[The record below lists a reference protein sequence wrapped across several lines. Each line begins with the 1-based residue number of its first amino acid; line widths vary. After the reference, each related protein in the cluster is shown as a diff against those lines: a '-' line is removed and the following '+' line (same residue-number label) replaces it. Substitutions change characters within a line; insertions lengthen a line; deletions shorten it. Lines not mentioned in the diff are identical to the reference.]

1 MTAEFCSFH
10 FFENRI
16 GGFFYGIHLS
26 IFYGSNIFR
35 EDTIIFKELLTNE
48 QITAKEIRLIGV
60 NGEQIGIVSNAEA
73 KQEADKQGLDLVMM
87 SLSNGVAVCK
97 ILDYGKYKF
106 DAIKK
111 EKELKKNQKVTEV
124 KEIQLSMTIDKRD
137 LEIKAKKGLEFLNNG
152 NKLKVS
158 LRMSGRQQAYSAKAI
173 EVVKNFCEMMKTSGT
188 PDKEPEHIGRNII
201 VIVSPNKK

>member
-1 MTAEFCSFH
+1 MVVQK
-10 FFENRI
+10 
-16 GGFFYGIHLS
+16 
-26 IFYGSNIFR
+26 IFLWWAKKKFR
-35 EDTIIFKELLTNE
+35 EDTIIFKELLINE
-48 QITAKEIRLIGV
+48 QITAKDIRLIGAS
-60 NGEQIGIVSNAEA
+60 GEQLGIVSKAQAQAEA
-73 KQEADKQGLDLVMM
+73 DSQGLDLVMM
-87 SLSNGVAVCK
+87 SLSNGIAVCK

-137 LEIKAKKGLEFLNNG
+137 LEIKAKKGLEFLQDG

-158 LRMSGRQQAYSAKAI
+158 LRMSGRQQAYSSKAI
-173 EVVKNFCEMMKTSGT
+173 EVVKSFCEMMAGSGT